1 MQLMSHEIFGICS
14 RVKYAQVGYPET
26 HFLLIDID
34 GDYLCL
40 RDAMMWLI
48 AHKIRTADFIVATK
62 RGWHIFCFQR
72 FTFQALRFLMP
83 KIPHIDQK
91 WVRIG
96 LKRGYWFL
104 WTRTAVIKPD
114 GLSRYVTFMKVHV
127 PESNEWMHTKMGCF
141 SHPKTETCPKDA
153 KDFEGL
159 T

>member
-1 MQLMSHEIFGICS
+1 MSHEIFGICS
-14 RVKYAQVGYPET
+14 RVKYAQKGYPET

-34 GDYLCL
+34 GDYKCL

-48 AHKIRTADFIVATK
+48 AHKIRTADFIVKTK

-127 PESNEWMHTKMGCF
+127 PESNEWLRTKMGCF